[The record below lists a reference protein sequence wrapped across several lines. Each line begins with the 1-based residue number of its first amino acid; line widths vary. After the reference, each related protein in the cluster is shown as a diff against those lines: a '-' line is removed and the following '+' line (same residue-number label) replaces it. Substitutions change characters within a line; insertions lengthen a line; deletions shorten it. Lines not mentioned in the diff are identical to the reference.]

1 MSEHL
6 KGLPACTSC
15 NSAEW
20 QRWLLP
26 VARAVG
32 VPAKR
37 EGNGLVWGVGNTW
50 ETPTRLFTYRTMK
63 VIEKRRPSRLTAA
76 GAERADASEHKP
88 PVWPAGESLWKLIT
102 GSHRRQ
108 QSLFII
114 SQAMRWLSHL
124 THAEA
129 VGTDYS
135 VPVCLWT
142 HKEGQSRKETEGV
155 LWLFLP
161 IPAHR
166 RLHPVSI
173 HTSTQ
178 ARGTRASGLYLVL
191 AESGLHQPCGFV
203 ELPLL
208 GVGQREMG

>member
-1 MSEHL
+1 
-6 KGLPACTSC
+6 
-15 NSAEW
+15 
-20 QRWLLP
+20 
-26 VARAVG
+26 
-32 VPAKR
+32 
-37 EGNGLVWGVGNTW
+37 
-50 ETPTRLFTYRTMK
+50 MK
-63 VIEKRRPSRLTAA
+63 VIEKRHPSCLGAA
-76 GAERADASEHKP
+76 GAERPDASEHKP

-108 QSLFII
+108 QSLLI

-135 VPVCLWT
+135 VSVCSWNR
-142 HKEGQSRKETEGV
+142 KEGQSRKKTEGV
-155 LWLFLP
+155 PCLFLP
-161 IPAHR
+161 IPVHR
-166 RLHPVSI
+166 CLHPVSI

-178 ARGTRASGLYLVL
+178 ARGTRATGLYLVL

-208 GVGQREMG
+208 GVRQCELG